1 MRNTIEAFPDTFF
14 KKCMEGMDCLFRDY
28 DAGYPSFDQPHNELT
43 THASIRAFH
52 CVDVQQELWDRIGK
66 WGKEN
71 DVYAWP

>member
-1 MRNTIEAFPDTFF
+1 M
-14 KKCMEGMDCLFRDY
+14 GCLSRDY
-28 DAGYPSFDQPHNELT
+28 DAVTQASTKPHNVLT

-52 CVDVQQELWDRIGK
+52 RVDVQQELLVRISK